1 MKTIYVS
8 DLKELEG
15 KQFNSVE
22 ELEQAEAKVNKEIAE
37 KQQKSALRKLDSMKV
52 EKALNAKLDAEEKAA
67 EMIKEATESYNKK
80 VAEAKKL
87 MDDANKNVEAE
98 LKTFLEKHP
107 EGFHT
112 TIKRGDKELSYSYSN
127 RTSLLDV
134 LDGYNKIISNLFW
147 L

>member
-22 ELEQAEAKVNKEIAE
+22 EVEQAEAKVNKEIAE

-52 EKALNAKLDAEEKAA
+52 EKALKAKLDAEEKAI
-67 EMIKEATESYNKK
+67 EMIKEAKEAYNKK
-80 VAEAKKL
+80 VAEAQKL
-87 MDDANKNVEAE
+87 LGDASKVVEDE
-98 LKTFLEKHP
+98 LEAFLEKHP

-112 TIKRGDKELSYSYSN
+112 TIKVGDKELSYFYTN
-127 RTSLLDV
+127 RTF
-134 LDGYNKIISNLFW
+134 LF
-147 L
+147 